1 MALNE
6 PEYPIQF
13 SVDYPD
19 RPLNRISSFFR
30 LIAVIPIGIVLG
42 AVSGRQ
48 FGVSGAG
55 TSLGVVAVVG
65 GFISAPG
72 LMIFYRRKYPRWW
85 FDWFLALLRFE
96 NRVTAFLLLMRDEY
110 PSTDEEQSVHLEIP
124 YPDVET
130 DLNRWLLL
138 VKWLLA
144 IPHYVVLFLLGI
156 GVFVAVVASWFAIL
170 FTGRY
175 PRKLFE
181 FVEGWL
187 RWTNRVNAY
196 AFILVTDR
204 YPPFRL
210 SS

>member
-1 MALNE
+1 MTQIE
-6 PEYPIQF
+6 PEYPVQF

-42 AVSGRQ
+42 AVSGGQ

-72 LMIFYRRKYPRWW
+72 LMIFYRHKYPRWW
-85 FDWFLALLRFE
+85 FDWYLALLRFE

-144 IPHYVVLFLLGI
+144 IPHYISLFFLGI
-156 GVFVAVVASWFAIL
+156 GVFVAVVVSWFAIL

-175 PRKLFE
+175 PRQLFN